1 MPSSRA
7 CLPSGESASDRSLI
21 GRAGANIRWSRTP
34 ERERSAAT
42 APARNAFLARFEK
55 QVDPDGKLP
64 PDERA
69 RLAESALKAHM
80 QLLAR
85 KSRKARAGRKVAAA
99 PRSDAA

>member
-1 MPSSRA
+1 MPSSRTTS
-7 CLPSGESASDRSLI
+7 PSDESADRSLV
-21 GRAGANIRWSRTP
+21 GRYGANLRWSRTP

-42 APARNAFLARFEK
+42 APARNAFLTRFER

-80 QLLAR
+80 QMLAR
-85 KSRKARAGRKVAAA
+85 KSRKARAARKTA
-99 PRSDAA
+99 D